1 MRERSAGGKQFTK
14 FLLLACFSVLKYMA
28 TKTQRSGAA
37 DDFLKGA
44 TSMNSIQNNLMNWWW
59 RDANT
64 VGRL

>member
-14 FLLLACFSVLKYMA
+14 FLLLACFSVLQCVA
-28 TKTQRSGAA
+28 AKTQRSRAA
-37 DDFLKGA
+37 DDFPKGA

>member
-1 MRERSAGGKQFTK
+1 
-14 FLLLACFSVLKYMA
+14 MA
-28 TKTQRSGAA
+28 TKKQRSGAA
-37 DDFLKGA
+37 DDFPKGA